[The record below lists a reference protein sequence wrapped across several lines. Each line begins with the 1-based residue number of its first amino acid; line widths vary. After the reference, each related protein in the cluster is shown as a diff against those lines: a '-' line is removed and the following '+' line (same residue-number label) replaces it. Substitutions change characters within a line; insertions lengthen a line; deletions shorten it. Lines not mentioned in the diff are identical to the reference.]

1 MSARGARPARRR
13 VVVVFIDLV
22 GSTELAERLDPELLR
37 NVLDRYYRA
46 CTAGIAEHGGVVE
59 KYIGDAIM
67 AAFGIPISS
76 EDDALRA
83 VRAAHAAFG
92 RVRRLSDELAPT
104 HGIRLDVHCGIAAG
118 EAMVIDMP
126 GTDLRVIGDTVNT
139 AARLQSAAGTGDI
152 LIGDEVAR
160 MVRAHARLEP
170 MPPLRL
176 KGKRDPVRAWRL
188 LSPGS
193 QDVARDDDQA
203 PLIGRDDEAR
213 QLHQAYQR
221 AARDHRCCVVTLLG
235 LPGIGKSRLVRDFTG
250 GLPAETSVLAGRCP
264 SYGAGITYRP
274 IAEMLESLNGDWPRV
289 APALEPASVRALR
302 GLAAADAGADAAGV
316 EEIARAVRGLFE
328 ALARPRPLVV
338 IWEDLHW
345 AEPTLLELIEGLA
358 AWLLDVPVLLVC
370 VARPELLDLRP
381 TWGGGM
387 ACAYA
392 LELGPLDPAQMR
404 SLVACLAQSAA
415 AGGSQDR
422 AGGAE
427 VIAHGVEPLLE
438 QVAEGADG
446 NPLFAELMLETL
458 VEEGAD
464 APLPPTVQALIAARL
479 DRLGDGERDVL
490 ERAATIGQVFTQD
503 RLKILLPDDS
513 PDPNGTP
520 DPGDLGAP
528 DLDELLWRLLR
539 QRVIRRAE
547 LPGSYHFTQTL
558 TRDTVYAMTR
568 KELRAAW
575 HLTLA
580 DRLSQRARHPLAASP
595 DPSPAASFE
604 EPSQGD
610 LAHHLETAC
619 LLKREVQPDDP
630 LLPTLTVRAARAL
643 IGEGTQALH
652 RKDLPAALALLE
664 RGRELL
670 PPGDPGHRRLA
681 VRICDAGLARGDR
694 ERAFAAVEAAEW
706 MLPGDRRTSL
716 TCAIQRETLSVRFGI
731 APPALDPLRE
741 LLAADPADDLSWC
754 RFHELEALTRLGEGR
769 FGGAEAALRAG
780 LDRARSL
787 GDRYEE
793 NRLLSGVCE
802 LAQWSSTP
810 IAEGLA
816 LCAELSARFA
826 DDRALLVP
834 VLITQARLLAL
845 AGEMSDARTV
855 LATAARH
862 AADLHLDLAA
872 TAVTQVSGLV
882 ESLDGRPPA
891 AVALFRQAAGALRA
905 AGQPG
910 PAATLDIYTARELMR
925 QGKHGDAAR
934 ALDRVDAAG
943 VRLQARGELI
953 LLALRARLASLEGD
967 HGRAVTLAAEAGE
980 RLDHTDD
987 PCLRGDV
994 LAELA
999 DAYLTANHPAQAA
1012 DAADRARRYYA
1023 AKGAAWPRG
1032 GVSPALRL
1040 ADRKETDR

>member
-1 MSARGARPARRR
+1 MSARAARPARRR

-37 NVLDRYYRA
+37 TILDRYHRA

-83 VRAAHAAFG
+83 VRAAYAAFG
-92 RVRRLSDELAPT
+92 RVGRLSDELAPT
-104 HGIRLDVHCGIAAG
+104 HGIRLEVHCGIAAG
-118 EAMVIDMP
+118 EAMVIDTP
-126 GTDLRVIGDTVNT
+126 GTDLRVIGDIVNT
-139 AARLQSAAGTGDI
+139 AARLQSAAGAGDI

-160 MVRAHARLEP
+160 MVRAQARMEP

-188 LSPGS
+188 LSP
-193 QDVARDDDQA
+193 DAPDEAREDDQA
-203 PLIGRDDEAR
+203 PLIGRDDEVR

-221 AARDHRCCVVTLLG
+221 TARDHRACVFTLLG
-235 LPGIGKSRLVRDFTG
+235 LPGVGKSRLVRDFTG
-250 GLPAETSVLAGRCP
+250 GLPAETSVLVGRCP
-264 SYGAGITYRP
+264 SYGAGVTYRP
-274 IAEMLESLNGDWPRV
+274 ITEMLESLNGDWPRL
-289 APALEPASVRALR
+289 APALEPSSARALR
-302 GLAAADAGADAAGV
+302 GLATAGPDTDADIDIDAAGV

-328 ALARPRPLVV
+328 ALARRRPLVV

-345 AEPTLLELIEGLA
+345 AEPTLLELVEDLA

-392 LELGPLDPAQMR
+392 LELGPLDPVQMR
-404 SLVACLAQSAA
+404 TLVACLAQSAVA
-415 AGGSQDR
+415 AGAPDP
-422 AGGAE
+422 AGDAE
-427 VIAHGVEPLLE
+427 VVAHGADPLLE
-438 QVAEGADG
+438 RVAEGADG

-458 VEEGAD
+458 LEEGAD
-464 APLPPTVQALIAARL
+464 APVPPTVQALIAARL

-490 ERAATIGQVFTQD
+490 ERAATIGQGFTRD
-503 RLKILLPDDS
+503 RLATLLPDD
-513 PDPNGTP
+513 P
-520 DPGDLGAP
+520 P
-528 DLDELLWRLLR
+528 DLDELLWKLLR

-547 LPGSYHFTQTL
+547 QPGSYRFTQTL

-580 DRLSQRARHPLAASP
+580 DRLAQRARTPP
-595 DPSPAASFE
+595 DGSFE
-604 EPSQGD
+604 EPSQSVV
-610 LAHHLETAC
+610 AHHLEMAC
-619 LLKREVQPDDP
+619 LLKRDVQPDDP
-630 LLPTLTVRAARAL
+630 LLPALTARAARAL
-643 IGEGTQALH
+643 IGEGTHALH

-681 VRICDAGLARGDR
+681 VRICDAGLARGDG
-694 ERAFAAVEAAEW
+694 ERALAAVAAAER
-706 MLPGDRRTSL
+706 MLPDDPRTRL
-716 TCAIQRETLSVRFGI
+716 TCAIQRETLHARFGT
-731 APPALDPLRE
+731 AVPALDPLRE
-741 LLAADPADDLSWC
+741 PLAADPADDLSWC

-780 LDRARSL
+780 LARARSM

-793 NRLLSGVCE
+793 SRLLIGVCE
-802 LAQWSSTP
+802 LSQWSSTP

-816 LCAELSARFA
+816 LCAELLARFA

-834 VLITQARLLAL
+834 VMITQARLLAL
-845 AGEMSDARTV
+845 AGEPSDARAV
-855 LATAARH
+855 LDTAARH

-872 TAVTQVSGLV
+872 TAVTQVRGLV
-882 ESLDGRPPA
+882 ESLDGRPA
-891 AVALFRQAAGALRA
+891 DAVPLFRRAAGALRA

-910 PAATLDIYTARELMR
+910 PAATLDVYAARELLR
-925 QGKHGDAAR
+925 QGRHADAAR
-934 ALDRVDAAG
+934 TLDRVDAARTLGRTDAARAPGGGG
-943 VRLQARGELI
+943 VRLQARGELL
-953 LLALRARLASLEGD
+953 LLALRAHLAALDGD
-967 HGRAVTLAAEAGE
+967 HGRALTLAAEAGD
-980 RLDHTDD
+980 RLAHTDD

-999 DAYLTANHPAQAA
+999 DAYRAADHPAQAA
-1012 DAADRARRYYA
+1012 DAAGRARRSYA
-1023 AKGAAWPRG
+1023 AKGATWPRG
-1032 GVSPALRL
+1032 RATPTAREEP
-1040 ADRKETDR
+1040 DR